1 MKNRWAVFAAVG
13 IELATSVGAGLLAGG
28 WLDGKMGNGAPYMT
42 VAGLVLGAV
51 CGMVLL
57 IRTLGRFG

>member
-1 MKNRWAVFAAVG
+1 MVFAVVG
-13 IELATSVGAGLLAGG
+13 IELATSVAAGLLAGG
-28 WLDGKMGNGAPYMT
+28 WLDSKMANSTPYMT

-51 CGMVLL
+51 CGMILL